1 MHLLFSIVV
10 GCPLYVMSVSVM
22 LHYQEGEDKVYCFHC
37 LVSNRRHYPISLNQ
51 EDAFIKTGFSDW
63 KRALEKFKKHQLS
76 HSHRQ
81 AVDFIMN
88 TTKNVGEMVQKGYAE
103 QKAENR
109 QILLTIFNCVR
120 YLGRQGLAL
129 RGDFKDEEKSEI
141 DSNLM
146 QLLLLIAVYNP
157 PISKWLKKSQNK
169 FTSPGIQNEML
180 NMMALSILR
189 EIRSKVADKW
199 FTIMVDETT
208 DLSNTEQMVFC
219 LRYVD
224 DQFDVHEEVI
234 GLYSLVST
242 SADSIV
248 FTIKDIL
255 LRLNLR
261 LDMCRGQCYDGA
273 STMSGR
279 RSGVST
285 QIAGIEPRAL
295 YTHCY
300 GHALNLATQDAIKGV
315 KIMAD
320 ALETVYEITKLIK
333 KSPKRQ
339 SIFKAIKN
347 LEEVTTG
354 SIGIRILCPTRW
366 TVRAEALAS
375 ITENY
380 NTLQLTWDVAKD
392 ATKDTEIRARIA
404 GVKAQMNQFNFFFGV
419 HLGKKILN
427 MVDNLSRS
435 LQATSKSACHGQQI
449 VGLTL
454 TTLQS
459 IRSDESFQAFWDTVE
474 ISQASVD
481 VTAPTLPRQ
490 RKVPRRYEIGESAP
504 EYPSSVQD
512 HYRQIYFE
520 AIDLVSSAIKGRF
533 DQEGFK
539 MLQKLESILTEP
551 NQPDRVKE
559 ITEFY
564 GSDLDLD
571 LLKTQLNVLHTSIE
585 SLKDLKSVIAYLK
598 TLNSIEREFFS
609 EVLKVATLILV
620 LPATNAVSE
629 RSFSTLR

>member
-1 MHLLFSIVV
+1 MAKK
-10 GCPLYVMSVSVM
+10 VS
-22 LHYQEGEDKVYCFHC
+22 
-37 LVSNRRHYPISLNQ
+37 
-51 EDAFIKTGFSDW
+51 
-63 KRALEKFKKHQLS
+63 
-76 HSHRQ
+76 
-81 AVDFIMN
+81 
-88 TTKNVGEMVQKGYAE
+88 
-103 QKAENR
+103 
-109 QILLTIFNCVR
+109 
-120 YLGRQGLAL
+120 
-129 RGDFKDEEKSEI
+129 
-141 DSNLM
+141 
-146 QLLLLIAVYNP
+146 
-157 PISKWLKKSQNK
+157 K
-169 FTSPGIQNEML
+169 FTSQGIQNEML

-255 LRLNLR
+255 LQLNLR

-300 GHALNLATQDAIKGV
+300 GHALNLAIQDAIKGV

-404 GVKAQMNQFNFFFGV
+404 GVKAQINQFNFFFGV

-459 IRSDESFQAFWDTVE
+459 IRSHESFQAFWDTVE
-474 ISQASVD
+474 KLAKPLLMSQPLLFHV
-481 VTAPTLPRQ
+481 RG
-490 RKVPRRYEIGESAP
+490 K
-504 EYPSSVQD
+504 
-512 HYRQIYFE
+512 
-520 AIDLVSSAIKGRF
+520 
-533 DQEGFK
+533 
-539 MLQKLESILTEP
+539 
-551 NQPDRVKE
+551 
-559 ITEFY
+559 FY
-564 GSDLDLD
+564 VGM
-571 LLKTQLNVLHTSIE
+571 K
-585 SLKDLKSVIAYLK
+585 
-598 TLNSIEREFFS
+598 
-609 EVLKVATLILV
+609 
-620 LPATNAVSE
+620 
-629 RSFSTLR
+629 

>member
-1 MHLLFSIVV
+1 MLLSK
-10 GCPLYVMSVSVM
+10 L
-22 LHYQEGEDKVYCFHC
+22 
-37 LVSNRRHYPISLNQ
+37 
-51 EDAFIKTGFSDW
+51 GFQIG
-63 KRALEKFKKHQLS
+63 KKALKKFKRHQLS

-103 QKAENR
+103 QKAENH

-129 RGDFKDEEKSEI
+129 RGDFKDEEKGEI

-157 PISKWLKKSQNK
+157 PISKWLKRSQNR

-180 NMMALSILR
+180 SMMALSILR

-219 LRYVD
+219 LRHVD

-234 GLYSLVST
+234 GLYSLEST

-248 FTIKDIL
+248 FTIKDI

-273 STMSGR
+273 STMSGS

-300 GHALNLATQDAIKGV
+300 DHALNLATQDAIKGV
-315 KIMAD
+315 KLMAD
-320 ALETVYEITKLIK
+320 TLETVYEISKLIK
-333 KSPKRQ
+333 KSPKRH

-354 SIGIRILCPTRW
+354 SIQIRILCPTCW

-375 ITENY
+375 IAENC
-380 NTLQLTWDVAKD
+380 NTLQLTWVVAKD
-392 ATKDTEIRARIA
+392 ATKDSEIRARIA
-404 GVKAQMNQFNFFFGV
+404 GVKAQMCQFSFFFGV
-419 HLGKKILN
+419 HLGKKILS

-435 LQATSKSACHGQQI
+435 LQATSKSACDGQRI

-504 EYPSSVQD
+504 EYPNV
-512 HYRQIYFE
+512 
-520 AIDLVSSAIKGRF
+520 
-533 DQEGFK
+533 FK
-539 MLQKLESILTEP
+539 ITIGGYILKL
-551 NQPDRVKE
+551 
-559 ITEFY
+559 
-564 GSDLDLD
+564 
-571 LLKTQLNVLHTSIE
+571 
-585 SLKDLKSVIAYLK
+585 
-598 TLNSIEREFFS
+598 
-609 EVLKVATLILV
+609 LILYHQQ
-620 LPATNAVSE
+620 
-629 RSFSTLR
+629 